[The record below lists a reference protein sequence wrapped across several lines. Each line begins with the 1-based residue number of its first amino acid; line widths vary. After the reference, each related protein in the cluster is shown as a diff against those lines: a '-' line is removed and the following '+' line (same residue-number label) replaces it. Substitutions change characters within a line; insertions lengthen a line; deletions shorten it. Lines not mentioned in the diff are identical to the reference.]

1 MLRGGNTQGA
11 IDKLNELRAHLR
23 SGDAFNVLNG
33 DPLQYDDYVLT
44 DFEPGGIENTDSIAT
59 DRAVLREIIEER
71 YVTGFSTYIPF
82 NDARRLRASDS
93 DVMVPFPLN
102 NNTTTINPQRFLY
115 AQDEINNNSN
125 IPSTIPDLFT
135 PTPVNQ

>member
-1 MLRGGNTQGA
+1 MRAYLNTGA
-11 IDKLNELRAHLR
+11 
-23 SGDAFNVLNG
+23 AFNLING
-33 DPLQYDDYVLT
+33 DETFLYDPYVLA
-44 DFEPGGIENTDSIAT
+44 DFEAGGMENADNIAT

-82 NDARRLRASDS
+82 NDARRLRAET
-93 DVMVPFPLN
+93 DVLVSFPLN
-102 NNTTTINPQRFLY
+102 NGTTTVNPQRFLY

-125 IPSTIPDLFT
+125 LPNPIPDLFT